1 MGLNCFLSLSLSW
14 WWWCICCFFFYIKI
28 QLLLL
33 LCCSSNHSRRMNES
47 LEDPWWEFSLDLQEL
62 WQLTDL
68 VWVVGGHA
76 VPICKLFITALCFN
90 WKRISHISVDQ
101 PALWLCLWI
110 LLWWSDKCMPLSCHV
125 LAPPQKSTQNSL
137 INPFCKI
144 TKMHNSSNI
153 IAADGLS
160 VMNFFWETGWGVSS
174 LFLKLSP
181 TKSASKIQMHLCG
194 QDWHLEKN
202 GIQ

>member
-1 MGLNCFLSLSLSW
+1 MQFQYANYSSPHYVSTGKGSLTFRLINQRYDFAFGFFSGDLTNVCHFLAIFL
-14 WWWCICCFFFYIKI
+14 
-28 QLLLL
+28 
-33 LCCSSNHSRRMNES
+33 
-47 LEDPWWEFSLDLQEL
+47 
-62 WQLTDL
+62 
-68 VWVVGGHA
+68 
-76 VPICKLFITALCFN
+76 
-90 WKRISHISVDQ
+90 
-101 PALWLCLWI
+101 
-110 LLWWSDKCMPLSCHV
+110 
-125 LAPPQKSTQNSL
+125 PPPKSTQNSL

-160 VMNFFWETGWGVSS
+160 VMNFFGETGWGVSS

-194 QDWHLEKN
+194 QDWHLERN